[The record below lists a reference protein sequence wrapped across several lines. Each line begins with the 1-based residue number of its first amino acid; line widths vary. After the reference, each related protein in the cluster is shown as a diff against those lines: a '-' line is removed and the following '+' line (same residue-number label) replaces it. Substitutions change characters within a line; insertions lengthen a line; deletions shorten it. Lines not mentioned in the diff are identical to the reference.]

1 LDTHTAIHLDHHA
14 STPLDPAALEAML
27 PWLLDGANPSSIHAA
42 GRAARKAVEDAREEI
57 AGLLGASPPEI
68 VFTSGGTESDNLGV
82 RGGARA
88 RRAADPG
95 RRRVAISSVEHSA
108 THEAAHGLAHEG
120 FEVDVLPVD
129 ADGLPAAGAAD
140 RITPSLAL
148 LSLILA
154 NNETGAIDDQLPA
167 LARAAHAAGALVH
180 TDAVQAVGKIPVD
193 PRALGVDLLS
203 FTAHKFGGPKGAGV
217 LWVRTGVT
225 LEALVS
231 GGGQERGRRPGT
243 ENVAAIVG
251 LATALRAALARRE
264 AEAGRLGALRDR
276 FENELSS
283 RIPGVRF
290 NATRSPAT
298 RRLPTVSSVIFPE
311 ATAETLLMSL
321 DLEGVAASSG
331 SACAAGTT
339 KPSRVLLACGLAR
352 ADVLATV
359 RFSFGR
365 TTTEAEV
372 ERVLELLPRLAARAR
387 LVEPLRPA
395 G

>member
-1 LDTHTAIHLDHHA
+1 
-14 STPLDPAALEAML
+14 
-27 PWLLDGANPSSIHAA
+27 
-42 GRAARKAVEDAREEI
+42 
-57 AGLLGASPPEI
+57 
-68 VFTSGGTESDNLGV
+68 
-82 RGGARA
+82 
-88 RRAADPG
+88 
-95 RRRVAISSVEHSA
+95 
-108 THEAAHGLAHEG
+108 
-120 FEVDVLPVD
+120 
-129 ADGLPAAGAAD
+129 
-140 RITPSLAL
+140 
-148 LSLILA
+148 
-154 NNETGAIDDQLPA
+154 
-167 LARAAHAAGALVH
+167 
-180 TDAVQAVGKIPVD
+180 
-193 PRALGVDLLS
+193 
-203 FTAHKFGGPKGAGV
+203 
-217 LWVRTGVT
+217 VT

-264 AEAGRLGALRDR
+264 AEAARLGALRDR
-276 FENELSS
+276 FEKELSS